1 MVAATVEDAARSGAS
16 PCTSRAHRHPESRCH
31 PQSRC
36 PPAATTHHQRPC
48 TPTGFPTSTADRIC
62 RSWAQ
67 RPSAPS
73 TAAAASGACAGGPN
87 MGGNARQ
94 GHSQEEL
101 IRLPSFTCEIHSP
114 SKRVRCCVKPRFARV
129 TARGHAT
136 HVGLTSTSNFYY
148 RKK

>member
-1 MVAATVEDAARSGAS
+1 VVAATVEDAARSGAS

-94 GHSQEEL
+94 GYSQEEL
-101 IRLPSFTCEIHSP
+101 IRLPSYHSH
-114 SKRVRCCVKPRFARV
+114 AR
-129 TARGHAT
+129 
-136 HVGLTSTSNFYY
+136 STVQASACGVV
-148 RKK
+148 